1 MMAVHKEKKSLTA
14 STAFRFVI
22 VIGIANLFADL
33 TYEGFFCSSR
43 FTSSR
48 RASSLSRKIAA
59 EPCSVINCSSFESNP
74 MSDESR
80 LTRIT

>member
-1 MMAVHKEKKSLTA
+1 MAVHKEKKSLRA

-48 RASSLSRKIAA
+48 RASKIAA

-74 MSDESR
+74 MSDEAG
-80 LTRIT
+80 